1 MASQSVTNSTELR
14 DAIQQALPA
23 DTITLTSGLSS
34 GIVYD
39 VTTLAKLVCNTP
51 NAVEGSG
58 YVITGGST
66 SGGVNVRNTRIY
78 QQNID
83 GPYAPGTVTMTSGNM
98 TLNYTTGGAA
108 DGSSLFDSTSGN
120 FTLNNLNFTGT
131 HSGWNGNGGLYMS
144 MRAFNS
150 NTADADFTLS
160 NSTVAITGQGNFNA
174 TSTAAN
180 AGGSAFLHSWNNT
193 GTVNL
198 TTVNFNESGFL
209 SSFNYGNDSETPKGT
224 YNITGNTF
232 RRGTANTRVVRHEG
246 NRLTNANATLS
257 GNTFTQGSYLDL
269 YGNTGSV
276 KFAGSNNNF
285 TTIAGG
291 SGIRVTAQTGVTTN
305 NPVVEAGAA
314 FSFTGP
320 GLALSY
326 VNAAAGT
333 VRLDTLAS
341 SGGRSISVG
350 GVNYDE
356 LIAGG
361 QAADSISASGTNR
374 PVWINADAGNDTVA
388 GTTGNDFILGGTGN
402 DSISAGGGSDT
413 IDAGDDNDTVS
424 GANGSDSIAG
434 GSGNDYLDAGGDIDT
449 ISGGNGIDTLIGGFG
464 DDSLTGGADSDMFQ
478 WFNGDGIDRITDFT
492 SGSGAGNDQFAL
504 PDIFAN
510 TAGGSTLNAADF
522 TTEAT
527 LSNLAAADNMK
538 IVKITN
544 GQTTEEIEAE
554 GAYEAVGAYVLVFN
568 TDTNFAQLWF
578 DNDWSSNSG
587 ERTQLATFSNITSA
601 SGLSG
606 FVNSNFF
613 ANA

>member
-23 DTITLTSGLSS
+23 DTITLTSGASS

-51 NAVEGSG
+51 TAVEGSG

-66 SGGVNVRNTRIY
+66 GGGVNVRNTRIY

-98 TLNYTTGGAA
+98 TLSYTTGGAA

-144 MRAFNS
+144 MRAFGN
-150 NTADADFTLS
+150 NTANANFTLS

-198 TTVNFNESGFL
+198 TSVNFNESGFL
-209 SSFNYGNDSETPKGT
+209 SSFNYGNDSATPKGT

-232 RRGTANTRVVRHEG
+232 RRGTSNTRVVRHEG
-246 NRLTNANATLS
+246 NRLTNANATLDS
-257 GNTFTQGSYLDL
+257 NTFTQGSYLDL

-276 KFAGSNNNF
+276 KFAGANNNF
-285 TTIAGG
+285 VTVLGG

-305 NPVVEAGAA
+305 NPVVNAGAA

-402 DSISAGGGSDT
+402 DSISAGAGSDT

-424 GANGSDSIAG
+424 GGNGSDSIAG
-434 GSGNDYLDAGGDIDT
+434 SSGNDYLDAGGDIDT

-478 WFNGDGIDRITDFT
+478 WFSGDGTDTITDFA
-492 SGSGAGNDQFAL
+492 SGAGNDQFAL
-504 PDIFAN
+504 PDIFTN

-527 LSNLAAADNMK
+527 LGDLAVADGLK
-538 IVKITN
+538 VVKITA
-544 GQTTEEIEAE
+544 GQTTDEIEAD
-554 GAYEAVGAYVLVFN
+554 GTYAAVGAYVLVFN

-587 ERTQLATFSNITSA
+587 ERTKLATFSNVTNA